1 MRSICAAWE
10 WGGGVAS
17 AGSEATSVRLRW
29 EETERMMGCGAS
41 QQSGAFEEADAPRM
55 ASSSACEI
63 SARVSAARS
72 NWARWLKSDS
82 AKLEGFRFWAEGER
96 LRWRLREVLLEA
108 GERSEE
114 SSGWEE
120 GRKSR

>member
-41 QQSGAFEEADAPRM
+41 QQSGAFEEADAPRT

-72 NWARWLKSDS
+72 TWARGLKSDS

-96 LRWRLREVLLEA
+96 LRWRLRREVLFEA

-114 SSGWEE
+114 SSG
-120 GRKSR
+120 